1 MNEEKNITQNR
12 SARSSQKTVTKT
24 TTSKSRKTTAKR
36 NGRTSSRNTASSSG
50 TGKKSTA
57 AEKTSSAKKTT
68 KSAVKKRTKPA
79 EIKIVPLGGLLE
91 IGKNM
96 TALEFENEILII
108 DCGLSFPD
116 DDMFGIDKVIPD
128 FSYLRENSKKI
139 KGLVITHGHEDHIG
153 AVPYL
158 IKELNIPIY
167 GTRFPLGLIE
177 NKLKEHGLKAV
188 MHTVAAG
195 ETFKVGKNFSI
206 EALGITH
213 SIADSICLSITT
225 PAGRIFHTGDFK
237 IDYTP
242 VDGDPIDFAR
252 LAQIGSEGVLLMM
265 ADSTNVLRQGYTSSE
280 RVVGRTLEN
289 IFRSSENRI
298 IIATFS
304 SNVHR
309 IQKIIDLAR
318 VCNRK
323 VAISGRSMVNVVDLA
338 TEMGYIKVPANTIVD
353 LNKAKNIPDKELVVI
368 TTGSQGEPMS
378 ALARMASS
386 EHKAVKIKPG
396 DRVILS
402 STPVPGNE
410 LTVANVVNQLLEKG
424 AEVIY
429 SDIADIHVSGHAC
442 QEELKLMH
450 SLIRPKFF
458 MPVHGEYRHLRT
470 HAELAH
476 SLGMPLENIFLL
488 ENGDCL
494 TVSQKKAVKTEK
506 VAEAEGIMVD
516 GLGVGDVGN
525 IVLRDRRLLSESG
538 LIILVAAIDKGS
550 NIIASGPDIISRG
563 FVYVRENED
572 LIDEACS
579 MAEDILQE
587 CLDKEMKDW
596 NGMKTAVREGLRKFI
611 YNKTKR
617 SPVILPIFLEV

>member
-1 MNEEKNITQNR
+1 MSAKNKAHKAAAPGRRNPGGSKNSGRSRGTKNNSTAGGKGTQKNA
-12 SARSSQKTVTKT
+12 ARKKPSGGGNKR
-24 TTSKSRKTTAKR
+24 RKTE
-36 NGRTSSRNTASSSG
+36 
-50 TGKKSTA
+50 A
-57 AEKTSSAKKTT
+57 APK
-68 KSAVKKRTKPA
+68 VR
-79 EIKIVPLGGLLE
+79 IVPLGGLRE

-96 TALEFENEILII
+96 TAIEYGDEILII

-128 FSYLRENSKKI
+128 FSYLKDNSRKI
-139 KGLVITHGHEDHIG
+139 RGLVITHGHEDHIG
-153 AVPYL
+153 GIPYL
-158 IKELNIPIY
+158 LKELNVPIY
-167 GTRFPLGLIE
+167 GMRFPLGLIE

-188 MHTVAAG
+188 MRVISPG
-195 ETFKVGKNFSI
+195 QTFRVGKNFKI
-206 EALGITH
+206 EALRITH

-242 VDGDPIDFAR
+242 VDGNPIDFAR
-252 LAQIGSEGVLLMM
+252 LAQIGAEGVLLMM
-265 ADSTNVLRQGYTSSE
+265 ADSTNVLRKGYTASE

-289 IFRSSENRI
+289 IFRSSDKRI

-309 IQKIIDLAR
+309 IQKIIDIALLCR
-318 VCNRK
+318 RK
-323 VAISGRSMVNVVDLA
+323 VAISGRSMVNVVELA
-338 TEMGYIKVPANTIVD
+338 QELGYIKIPANMLVD
-353 LNKAKNIPDKELVVI
+353 LNKTKNIPDKELVVI

-386 EHKAVKIKPG
+386 EHKAINIKRG
-396 DRVILS
+396 DMVILS

-410 LTVANVVNQLLEKG
+410 LTVANVVNQLVEKG

-429 SDIADIHVSGHAC
+429 SDIADTHVSGHAC

-450 SLIRPKFF
+450 SLIRPKYF
-458 MPVHGEYRHLRT
+458 MPVHGESRHLQT

-476 SLGMPLENIFLL
+476 LLGLPMKNIFLL
-488 ENGDCL
+488 KNGDCL
-494 TVSQKKAVKTEK
+494 TVSRDGGYITEN

-538 LIILVAAIDKGS
+538 LIILVAAIDKRA

-572 LIDEACS
+572 LIDDACS
-579 MAEDILQE
+579 LAERILE
-587 CLDKEMKDW
+587 DCMNKNMKDW
-596 NGMKTAVREGLRKFI
+596 NGMKTAVREGLRRYI

-617 SPVILPIFLEV
+617 NPIILPIFLEV

>member
-1 MNEEKNITQNR
+1 MSEKPRKSASMGKRHPGSSNGGR
-12 SARSSQKTVTKT
+12 SRGTKN
-24 TTSKSRKTTAKR
+24 SNAAGAKR
-36 NGRTSSRNTASSSG
+36 TQPARGK
-50 TGKKSTA
+50 TGK
-57 AEKTSSAKKTT
+57 
-68 KSAVKKRTKPA
+68 RTPA
-79 EIKIVPLGGLLE
+79 PKIKIIPLGGLHE

-96 TALEFENEILII
+96 TALEYENEIMLI

-128 FSYLRENSKKI
+128 FSYLTDNGKKI

-158 IKELNIPIY
+158 LNELNVPIY
-167 GTRFPLGLIE
+167 GTPLPLGLIE
-177 NKLKEHGLKAV
+177 NKLREHGLRAE
-188 MHTVAAG
+188 MHTVRAG
-195 ETFKVGKNFSI
+195 ETFRLGRHFSI
-206 EALGITH
+206 EALRITH
-213 SIADSICLSITT
+213 SVADSICLSITT

-252 LAQIGSEGVLLMM
+252 LAQIGADGVLLMM
-265 ADSTNVLRQGYTSSE
+265 ADSTNVLRPGYTSSE

-289 IFRSSENRI
+289 IFRSSDKRI

-309 IQKIIDLAR
+309 IQKIIDIAVL
-318 VCNRK
+318 CNRK
-323 VAISGRSMVNVVDLA
+323 VAISGRSMVNVVELA
-338 TEMGYIKVPANTIVD
+338 QSLGYINIPANVLVD
-353 LNKAKNIPDKELVVI
+353 LNKTKNIPDKELVVI

-386 EHKAVKIKPG
+386 EHKAINIRRG
-396 DRVILS
+396 DMVILS

-410 LTVANVVNQLLEKG
+410 LTVSNVVNQLVEKG

-429 SDIADIHVSGHAC
+429 SDIAEIHASGHAC
-442 QEELKLMH
+442 REELKLMH
-450 SLIRPKFF
+450 SLIKPKYF
-458 MPVHGEYRHLRT
+458 MPVHGEYRHLLA
-470 HAELAH
+470 HGELANTM
-476 SLGMPLENIFLL
+476 GTPMDNIFLL

-494 TVSQKKAVKTEK
+494 TVSADTAVQTRK
-506 VAEAEGIMVD
+506 VCEAEGIMVD

-538 LIILVAAIDKGS
+538 LIILVAAIEKQS
-550 NIIASGPDIISRG
+550 NTIVSGPDIISRG

-572 LIDEACS
+572 LIDAACDLAES
-579 MAEDILQE
+579 ILIDCMARN
-587 CLDKEMKDW
+587 MKDW
-596 NGMKTAVREGLRKFI
+596 NGMKTAVREGLRKYI
-611 YNKTKR
+611 YSKTKR
-617 SPVILPIFLEV
+617 NPIILPIFMEV

>member
-1 MNEEKNITQNR
+1 MNEKKENT
-12 SARSSQKTVTKT
+12 SAKTRRPAPQGKKHAGSANSGRGRGTKT
-24 TTSKSRKTTAKR
+24 
-36 NGRTSSRNTASSSG
+36 NG
-50 TGKKSTA
+50 A
-57 AEKTSSAKKTT
+57 AGG
-68 KSAVKKRTKPA
+68 KRTQSPRGNVRRKAPA
-79 EIKIVPLGGLLE
+79 PKVRIIPLGGLHE

-96 TALEFENEILII
+96 TAIEYENEIMLI

-128 FSYLRENSKKI
+128 FSYLTDNSKKI

-158 IKELNIPIY
+158 LNEIKVPIY
-167 GTRFPLGLIE
+167 GTPLPLGLIE
-177 NKLKEHGLKAV
+177 NKLKEHGLKAE
-188 MHTVAAG
+188 MHTIRAG
-195 ETFKVGKNFSI
+195 DTFRLGRHFSI
-206 EALGITH
+206 EALRITH

-252 LAQIGSEGVLLMM
+252 LAQIGAEGVLLMM

-289 IFRSSENRI
+289 IFRSSDKRI

-309 IQKIIDLAR
+309 IQKIIDIA
-318 VCNRK
+318 VHCNRK

-338 TEMGYIKVPANTIVD
+338 QNLGYIHIPANVLVD
-353 LNKAKNIPDKELVVI
+353 LNKTKNIPDKELVVI

-386 EHKAVKIKPG
+386 EHKAINIRRG
-396 DRVILS
+396 DMVILS

-410 LTVANVVNQLLEKG
+410 LTVANVVNQLVEKG

-429 SDIADIHVSGHAC
+429 SDIAEIHASGHAC
-442 QEELKLMH
+442 REELKLMH
-450 SLIRPKFF
+450 SLIKPKYF
-458 MPVHGEYRHLRT
+458 MPVHGEYRHLLA
-470 HAELAH
+470 HGELANTI
-476 SLGMPLENIFLL
+476 GTPMDNIFLL

-494 TVSQKKAVKTEK
+494 TVSADSAVQTKGEC
-506 VAEAEGIMVD
+506 EAEGIMVD

-538 LIILVAAIDKGS
+538 LIILVASIEKQT
-550 NIIASGPDIISRG
+550 NTIVSGPDIISRG

-572 LIDEACS
+572 LIDAACDLAES
-579 MAEDILQE
+579 ILIDCMARN
-587 CLDKEMKDW
+587 MKDW
-596 NGMKTAVREGLRKFI
+596 NGMKTAVREGLRKYI
-611 YNKTKR
+611 YSKTKR
-617 SPVILPIFLEV
+617 NPVILPIFMEV

>member
-206 EALGITH
+206 EALRITH

-476 SLGMPLENIFLL
+476 SLGMSLENIFLL

>member
-1 MNEEKNITQNR
+1 MSTKPRKPAAGKKTGGSYNSGR
-12 SARSSQKTVTKT
+12 SRGTKT
-24 TTSKSRKTTAKR
+24 
-36 NGRTSSRNTASSSG
+36 N
-50 TGKKSTA
+50 STA
-57 AEKTSSAKKTT
+57 GGKRAQPSRSGNRKKAPAP
-68 KSAVKKRTKPA
+68 KVK
-79 EIKIVPLGGLLE
+79 IIPLGGLHE

-96 TALEFENEILII
+96 TALEYENEIILI

-128 FSYLRENSKKI
+128 FSYLTENSKKI
-139 KGLVITHGHEDHIG
+139 KGLIITHGHEDHIG

-158 IKELNIPIY
+158 LNEVNVPIY
-167 GTRFPLGLIE
+167 GTPLPLGLIE
-177 NKLKEHGLKAV
+177 NKLKEHGLTAE
-188 MHTVAAG
+188 MHTVRAG
-195 ETFKVGKNFSI
+195 ETFKLGRYFSI
-206 EALGITH
+206 EALRITH
-213 SIADSICLSITT
+213 SIADSICLAITT
-225 PAGRIFHTGDFK
+225 PAGCIFHTGDFK

-252 LAQIGSEGVLLMM
+252 LAQIGADGVLLMM
-265 ADSTNVLRQGYTSSE
+265 ADSTNVLRPGYTSSE

-289 IFRSSENRI
+289 IFRSSEKRI

-309 IQKIIDLAR
+309 IQKIIDIAVL
-318 VCNRK
+318 CNRK
-323 VAISGRSMVNVVDLA
+323 VAISGRSMVNVVELA
-338 TEMGYIKVPANTIVD
+338 QELGYINIPANVLVD
-353 LNKAKNIPDKELVVI
+353 LNKTRNIPDKELVVI

-386 EHKAVKIKPG
+386 EHKSINIRRG
-396 DRVILS
+396 DMVILS

-410 LTVANVVNQLLEKG
+410 LTVSNVVNQLIEKG

-429 SDIADIHVSGHAC
+429 SDIAEIHASGHAC

-450 SLIRPKFF
+450 SLIKPKFF
-458 MPVHGEYRHLRT
+458 MPVHGEYRHLQT

-476 SLGMPLENIFLL
+476 TMGMPMNNIFLL

-494 TVSQKKAVKTEK
+494 TVSKNSAVHAKG

-538 LIILVAAIDKGS
+538 LIILVAAIDKQT
-550 NIIASGPDIISRG
+550 NTIASGPDIISRG
-563 FVYVRENED
+563 FVYVRENEG
-572 LIDEACS
+572 LIDAACELAES
-579 MAEDILQE
+579 ILIDCMARN
-587 CLDKEMKDW
+587 MKDW
-596 NGMKTAVREGLRKFI
+596 NGMKTAVREGLRKYI
-611 YNKTKR
+611 YSKTKR
-617 SPVILPIFLEV
+617 NPVILPIFMEV